1 LDFAHPETANAAAP
15 ASSPR
20 LGRLAQTCLC
30 EEQRGM
36 AEASSA
42 TPVSATP
49 VIILNAPQLAEN
61 IGAVARV
68 MANFGLSELRLVNP
82 RDGWPQERAWASA
95 SGADWPLD
103 NAQLFTSVE
112 DAIADLQRVYATTA
126 RPREL
131 QLPILTPRVAAA
143 KLAEAV
149 ADGEKVGL
157 LFGAE
162 RAGLET
168 ADIALCQAVVTLP
181 IDPRFRSLNLG
192 QAVAINAYEWRMTVE
207 DAAPRIFRET
217 FPPADGAA
225 MLGLFEHLERELDEA
240 GFFHPPEKRPS
251 MVQNLRSALG
261 KAHFSVQEART
272 FRGVITALS
281 RGRGRVLAKLAAQ
294 KAAKERGE

>member
-1 LDFAHPETANAAAP
+1 
-15 ASSPR
+15 
-20 LGRLAQTCLC
+20 
-30 EEQRGM
+30 M
-36 AEASSA
+36 VEAS
-42 TPVSATP
+42 VATP

-68 MANFGLSELRLVNP
+68 MANFGLSELRLVSP

-103 NAQLFTSVE
+103 NARLFDRVE
-112 DAIADLQRVYATTA
+112 DAVADLQRVYATTA
-126 RPREL
+126 RNREL
-131 QLPILTPRVAAA
+131 QLPILTPRSAAA
-143 KLAEAV
+143 ELSQAIF
-149 ADGEKVGL
+149 DGERVGM

-181 IDPRFRSLNLG
+181 VDIRFRSLNLA

-207 DAAPRIFRET
+207 EAIPQSFREGP
-217 FPPADGAA
+217 PPADGAS
-225 MLGLFEHLERELDEA
+225 MLGLFEHFERELDDA

-261 KAHFSVQEART
+261 RARFNEQEVRT
-272 FRGVITALS
+272 FRGVVTALS
-281 RGRGRVLAKLAAQ
+281 KGRGRVLAKLAAQ
-294 KAAKERGE
+294 KAAKEQQG